1 VPGIGFKS
9 AYKII
14 SARKYAAL
22 TYEDLVRMRVV
33 MKRAV
38 HFITCNGK
46 FFGQENLTAVKN
58 LMLIAERTES
68 SEQMNMFSSG
78 EIATSVLTGE
88 L

>member
-1 VPGIGFKS
+1 
-9 AYKII
+9 
-14 SARKYAAL
+14 
-22 TYEDLVRMRVV
+22 MRVV

-38 HFITCNGK
+38 HFITCKGK